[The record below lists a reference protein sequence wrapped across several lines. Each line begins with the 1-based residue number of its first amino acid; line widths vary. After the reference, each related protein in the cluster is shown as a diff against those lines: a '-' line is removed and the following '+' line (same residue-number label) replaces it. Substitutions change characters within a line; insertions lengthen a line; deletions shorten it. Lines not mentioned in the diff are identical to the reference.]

1 MESGKKKSKLKIII
15 PIVIAIVV
23 IAVVIAIIP
32 KGNSKELQIG
42 ETATSKKIELTLT
55 DIQYGDMICD
65 IVSVGN
71 TIYDSYLLPTNKKS
85 DVFHPDKYIKNDD
98 FTFVSLS
105 FNFKYLGTK
114 EIPASSA
121 IGKISIQY
129 DNKYNFEENLQE
141 IAGIVNNE
149 WKWIT
154 APSYKIKPLSQTYT
168 CRAIIT
174 IPKSVA
180 EDTKPLTVN
189 FGNFK
194 YKIR

>member
-1 MESGKKKSKLKIII
+1 MEQETRKSKLKIII
-15 PIVIAIVV
+15 PIIIAIVV
-23 IAVVIAIIP
+23 VAVVIAVIP

-71 TIYDSYLLPTNKKS
+71 TMYDGYLLPTNKKS

-98 FTFVSLS
+98 STFVSVS

-114 EIPASSA
+114 EISA
-121 IGKISIQY
+121 HSLLGEINIQY
-129 DNKYNFEENLQE
+129 DNKYNFKENLQD

-154 APSYKIKPLSQTYT
+154 APSYDIQPLSQTYT

-180 EDTKPLTVN
+180 EDTKPLTIN